1 MVLDGGDAKFKKSI
15 DALKTEL
22 EEKNREIK
30 SLNQAIEDSNRRVLS
45 LESSIKKLE
54 SKLVDKHAKPPQAMR
69 EESLTLGGLDQVQL
83 LKDEIFHM

>member
-1 MVLDGGDAKFKKSI
+1 MTKSVSEMVPDGNDARYKKSI

-45 LESSIKKLE
+45 LES
-54 SKLVDKHAKPPQAMR
+54 
-69 EESLTLGGLDQVQL
+69 
-83 LKDEIFHM
+83 

>member
-1 MVLDGGDAKFKKSI
+1 MVPDANDARYKKSI

-45 LESSIKKLE
+45 LES
-54 SKLVDKHAKPPQAMR
+54 
-69 EESLTLGGLDQVQL
+69 
-83 LKDEIFHM
+83 